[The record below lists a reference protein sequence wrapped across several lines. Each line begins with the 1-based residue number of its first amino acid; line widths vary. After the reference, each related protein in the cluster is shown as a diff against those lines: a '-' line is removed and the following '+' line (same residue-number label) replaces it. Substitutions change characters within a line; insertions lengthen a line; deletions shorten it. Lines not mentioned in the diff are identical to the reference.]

1 MPKHQDSY
9 YLDLGGSFLK
19 ELPPSIKRYTY
30 CGNPQ
35 FFAIFQS
42 EVARFEASR
51 DISEFLLFHTSKE
64 AIETISN
71 PENDENEENEDTSIS
86 QFYTS
91 FDINEQLLLVTM
103 SPLPHNQAVH
113 IMDTAVLQTLMPM
126 GLSKSILGYRKA
138 TITGNGRGK
147 VPGYGW
153 GPLRPARGQPRSPT
167 VTLEVAFSGAEAKLN
182 SDVRFWLNPD
192 NGNANRC
199 LTLRINRS
207 QPEIRIE
214 MWERRNDR
222 IHRSQVTLITE
233 DENQQTNVTHSPFVI
248 PFESLFCRQPSGPRE
263 TDLLIPQLQLEVI
276 AQNIWAVQDW

>member
-9 YLDLGGSFLK
+9 NLDFGGSFLK
-19 ELPPSIKRYTY
+19 DLPPSIKRYTY

-42 EVARFEASR
+42 EVARFEAST

-91 FDINEQLLLVTM
+91 FDINEQLLLVAI
-103 SPLPHNQAVH
+103 SSLPHNQATS
-113 IMDTAVLQTLMPM
+113 IMHDTIRDTLMPM
-126 GLSKSILGYRKA
+126 GLANAIQAYPDA

-147 VPGYGW
+147 RPDYGW
-153 GPLRPARGQPRSPT
+153 GPLRRARGQNRSPT
-167 VTLEVAFSGAEAKLN
+167 VTLEVAFLEAEAKLN
-182 SDVRFWLNPD
+182 SDVRFWLDPD
-192 NGNANRC
+192 NDNANRC

-207 QPEIRIE
+207 QPEIRIQ

-233 DENQQTNVTHSPFVI
+233 QGNQTNVTHSPFVI

-263 TDLLIPQLQLEVI
+263 TDLFISQLQLEGI
-276 AQNIWAVQDW
+276 AESIWAVQDW

>member
-19 ELPPSIKRYTY
+19 DLPPSIKRYTY

-42 EVARFEASR
+42 EVARFEAST
-51 DISEFLLFHTSKE
+51 DISEFLLFHTSKQ

-71 PENDENEENEDTSIS
+71 PENEDNKDTSIS
-86 QFYTS
+86 QFCTA
-91 FDINEQLLLVTM
+91 FDINDQLLLVTM
-103 SPLPHNQAVH
+103 SSLPHSQAAH
-113 IMDTAVLQTLMPM
+113 AMNNAVLETLMPM
-126 GLSKSILGYRKA
+126 GLSTSILGYQNT

-147 VPGYGW
+147 VPDYGW
-153 GPLRPARGQPRSPT
+153 GPLRRARGQNRSPT
-167 VTLEVAFSGAEAKLN
+167 VTLEVAFSEAEAKLN
-182 SDVRFWLNPD
+182 ADVRFWLDPD
-192 NGNANRC
+192 SGNANRC

-214 MWERRNDR
+214 IWERQNDR
-222 IHRSQVTLITE
+222 IHRSQVTVITE

-248 PFESLFCRQPSGPRE
+248 PFESLLCRQPSAPRE
-263 TDLLIPQLQLEVI
+263 TDLFISQLQLERI
-276 AQNIWAVQDW
+276 AQSIWAVQDW